1 MSEDDQ
7 RRQARQ
13 HKSGSSQYPSIL
25 NRFTPE
31 ESVTDCDLDDK
42 SDYNSSSGS
51 SVCPLES
58 SSENLSA
65 DEHPL
70 TSVLIQTDSSW
81 LLSHNVRE
89 TAQDEQMDAQEESE
103 IQSSASS
110 KSSGKENDMIEDNLS
125 DSNSKAS
132 LEDFIVHTEFIN
144 QLKPGRFGS
153 CLYTLPSIG
162 LPTILAYNRE
172 SKEKPIDYSA
182 LNQKVMEILLQNVK
196 ELGDA
201 ENYWQWAKSKAKQ
214 KEDSDLVTGM
224 QIGVTEAVPESIG
237 LNHCQFCGKILKPT
251 PTRKQLSEGSAKD
264 LFCCKE
270 NEDLFKYLKDEEE
283 HLNLKTQSEPIDIKP
298 HLPFGT
304 LVEKEKAKRKL
315 AMRLHHKTVEKYV
328 SKNPEREPA
337 RRYHSGSRKI
347 TTIAFQLSTST
358 DVQPQLKTTEE
369 EDEWDDIFTEVVDDT
384 FSWHKDLP
392 LSFLVKN
399 YKNGNTFL
407 TTFADGTAQI
417 FYPSGNLAIMIFIDK
432 EKKVTCIVQEDKDTE
447 PAIRAIFTSYGRC
460 TCYHPNGVVWVN
472 TNGFGGHFADEQ
484 GTRLRRWFW
493 QDRSSPLVFAPL
505 KPIFISLNENIG
517 VRIIEQQRIFLTFLA
532 MGKQAK
538 FNLGSILKFKTPTM
552 QNITNSWITE
562 DDVLLH
568 TSWIKVQTI
577 INKLCIALNF
587 PSNDPEKIRLPLY
600 LVTQQQKLSQLYTNV
615 KMEESI
621 QLENIA

>member
-7 RRQARQ
+7 RRQGRQ
-13 HKSGSSQYPSIL
+13 HNKSGSSRYPSIL
-25 NRFTPE
+25 NSFTPE
-31 ESVTDCDLDDK
+31 ESLTDCDLDDK

-51 SVCPLES
+51 SLCLLDS
-58 SSENLSA
+58 YSENLA
-65 DEHPL
+65 AHERPL
-70 TSVLIQTDSSW
+70 TSILTQTDSSW
-81 LLSHNVRE
+81 LLGHGLEE
-89 TAQDEQMDAQEESE
+89 TGQDEEMDAEKGRAGSESSE
-103 IQSSASS
+103 
-110 KSSGKENDMIEDNLS
+110 KESVSTEDNLS

-132 LEDFIVHTEFIN
+132 LEDFIIQTEFIN

-162 LPTILAYNRE
+162 LPTILAYKYE
-172 SKEKPIDYSA
+172 SKEKQIDYAA
-182 LNQKVMEILLQNVK
+182 LSQKVMEMWLQNVK
-196 ELGDA
+196 ELGEA
-201 ENYWQWAKSKAKQ
+201 ENYSQWARSKA
-214 KEDSDLVTGM
+214 
-224 QIGVTEAVPESIG
+224 ESIG
-237 LNHCQFCGKILKPT
+237 FTHCQFCGKRLKPP
-251 PTRKQLSEGSAKD
+251 PTRKQLSEGSTKD

-270 NEDLFKYLKDEEE
+270 YEELFKYLIEVEE
-283 HLNLKTQSEPIDIKP
+283 HLNVETQAEQIDIAP
-298 HLPFGT
+298 HGPYGT
-304 LVEKEKAKRKL
+304 LVEREKAKEKV
-315 AMRLHHKTVEKYV
+315 AMRLHNRTVEKYIR
-328 SKNPEREPA
+328 KERESA
-337 RRYHSGSRKI
+337 RRYPSGAKKN

-358 DVQPQLKTTEE
+358 DVGQRIKTTED
-369 EDEWDDIFTEVVDDT
+369 EDVWDDIFTEVVDDT

-472 TNGFGGHFADEQ
+472 TNGFGGHFADEH

-493 QDRSSPLVFAPL
+493 RDCSLPLVFAPL
-505 KPIFISLNENIG
+505 KPIFISLNINIG
-517 VRIIEQQRIFLTFLA
+517 VRIIEQQRILLTFLA

-538 FNLGSILKFKTPTM
+538 FNLGSILKFKTSSM
-552 QNITNSWITE
+552 QTITNSWVT
-562 DDVLLH
+562 DDDRFLQ

-587 PSNDPEKIRLPLY
+587 PSNDPEKIGLPLY
-600 LVTQQQKLSQLYTNV
+600 LVTQQQKLSRLYADI

-621 QLENIA
+621 HEENVA